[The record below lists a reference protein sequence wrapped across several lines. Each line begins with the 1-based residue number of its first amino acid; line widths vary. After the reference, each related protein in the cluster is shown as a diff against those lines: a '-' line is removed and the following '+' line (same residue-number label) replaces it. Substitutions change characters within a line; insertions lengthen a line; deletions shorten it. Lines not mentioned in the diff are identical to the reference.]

1 MKKTI
6 RTLLISAVLLLTAAA
21 GLFFWAT
28 HIRIGSHHYQR
39 NAQMLDVRQDGLT
52 VEEYLRLRTLLPEC
66 EILWNL
72 TVDGTEY
79 PLDTT
84 QITVTSLTMEDVE
97 NLDLLPALKQV
108 DARQCPDPAAA
119 IALAQRRPEC
129 RVLYQVTIGGT
140 AYENTVRKLTIT
152 DADPA
157 ELAEKLPLLSSV
169 RTVTI
174 EGALPP
180 AEDLNGLRDS
190 FPDIDFFW
198 QVTYGDKTMSCSIT
212 ELDLTDVAVENITEL
227 KALIRYLPLLDTVRL
242 TGSGISQEEIM
253 ALADANPEVFFLWDM
268 EAFGTVFPTDAEEID
283 LSGIPVE
290 SEEDVE
296 ALLPYLPRLKK
307 VIMCGCGVPNELME
321 ALDQRHEDVRFI
333 WSVQVGWRM
342 LRTDITWFMPYKLD
356 LVVTDADVVN
366 LRYCHDIE
374 CVDVGHMPLT
384 NCEWA
389 AYMPKLRYLIIGDTG
404 ITDIS
409 PLKGLTNL
417 IFLEMFKT
425 GITDYAPLLTLTALE
440 DLNLGYTYGDAEI
453 IAKMTWLKNLWWH
466 RPWPPWGG
474 PESET
479 RLALP
484 EILKDTNVNINYTSG
499 STDEGWRH
507 LPNYYAQRDF
517 LGMFYMDG

>member
-6 RTLLISAVLLLTAAA
+6 RALLISAVLLLTAAG

-28 HIRIGSHHYQR
+28 HVRVGTHHYPR
-39 NAQMLDVRQDGLT
+39 SAETLDVRQDGLT
-52 VEEYLRLRTLLPEC
+52 AEEYFRLRSLLPEC
-66 EILWNL
+66 EILWNV
-72 TVDGTEY
+72 TIDGAEY
-79 PLDTT
+79 PLGTT
-84 QITVTSLTMEDVE
+84 QLTVSTLTMEDVE
-97 NLDLLPALKQV
+97 TLDLLPNLKTV
-108 DARQCPDPAAA
+108 DARQCADPAAA
-119 IALAQRRPEC
+119 IALAERRPEC
-129 RVLYQVTIGGT
+129 RVLYRVTIGGS
-140 AYENTVRKLTIT
+140 AYDSTVRKLTVT
-152 DADPA
+152 DVDTG
-157 ELAEKLPLLSSV
+157 ELADKLPLLGSV
-169 RTVTI
+169 QTVTM

-180 AEDLNGLRDS
+180 AEELSALRES
-190 FPDIDFFW
+190 FPDIDFYW
-198 QVTYGDKTMSCSIT
+198 QVAYRDLNLSCNAT
-212 ELDLTDVAVENITEL
+212 ELDLTDVPIEDCTEL
-227 KALIRYLPLLDTVRL
+227 SPLISYLPLLETVRL
-242 TGSGISQEEIM
+242 TGTGIPQEEIM
-253 ALADANPEVFFLWDM
+253 ALADAHPDIFFLW
-268 EAFGTVFPTDAEEID
+268 ELEVFGLTVPTDAEEFD
-283 LSGIPVE
+283 LSGTPIE
-290 SEEDVE
+290 NDEEVE

-307 VIMCGCGVPNELME
+307 VIMCGCGVPNALME
-321 ALDQRHEDVRFI
+321 ALNQRHEDVQFV

-384 NCEWA
+384 NCDWA

-404 ITDIS
+404 ITDIT
-409 PLKGLTNL
+409 PLTGLTNL

-425 GITDYAPLLTLTALE
+425 GITDYSPLLTLTALE
-440 DLNLGYTYGDAEI
+440 DLNIGYTYGDAEI

-474 PESET
+474 PETET

-484 EILKDTNVNINYTSG
+484 EILKNTNVNIHYTAG
-499 STDEGWRH
+499 STDEGWRQ